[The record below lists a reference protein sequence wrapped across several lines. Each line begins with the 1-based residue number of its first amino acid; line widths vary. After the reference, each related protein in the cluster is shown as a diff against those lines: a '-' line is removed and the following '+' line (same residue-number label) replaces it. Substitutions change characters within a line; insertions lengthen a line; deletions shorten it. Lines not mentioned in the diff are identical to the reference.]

1 MKINTPNKLAI
12 DLTKANV
19 NNLITEGLANKDFRN
34 KLATL
39 LSPLLKDKFPQYPI
53 YNTVSI
59 SELKE
64 DGTATALLR
73 LVKKRPKKE
82 NINKGSNGEANGN

>member
-19 NNLITEGLANKDFRN
+19 HDLIIEGLANKDFRN
-34 KLATL
+34 KLALL

-82 NINKGSNGEANGN
+82 TVSKESNGETNEN